1 MLTTAWVIAGVSMA
15 GGLWA
20 VITMS
25 QGQRLDAKN
34 SLTTWLVAL
43 FAFVLTLPDSPAPP
57 FTAGGNLGVGI
68 LMSTGLWLI
77 AARLSEVKLAAL
89 LPLLAPGLVMLLV
102 PAGPQPILSG
112 IFIGTS
118 IVWCC
123 LGAQWSALALAQIAF
138 CSAIGMVFQAA
149 APKGVIPEVWHLEP
163 LWIALSVAFSMA
175 ILLVTRRNLEG
186 SEWLGNH
193 AVLCLGLGLSVA
205 LAAFLCGDR
214 DLWQLA
220 LATAGATTLVG
231 LGGNDQESRLPVLVW
246 IGLFAFVFSTDRG
259 YGVAVVALMVGLYTA
274 ALAVTEAKVCL
285 ENFLTGSAL
294 LTMAALFRLFVETY
308 PLRTPR
314 ADLYTHTAL
323 LGFLLA
329 IAVLANLAS
338 WQGSLL
344 RKLNGG
350 FWAAAS
356 PLALGAIWGVRSV
369 AGWMGGSLAVVL
381 TLLVLP
387 LPNRGNLPQSTLPLA
402 FTGMAAALPLTA
414 LVDPLSDAPRL
425 SRIWVLL
432 IIGGLLLASLLL
444 EWFTS
449 RQRPVSSL
457 VDAE

>member
-1 MLTTAWVIAGVSMA
+1 MLTAAWVIAGVSMA
-15 GGLWA
+15 CGLWA
-20 VITMS
+20 VITMA
-25 QGQRLDAKN
+25 QAQRLDAKN
-34 SLTTWLVAL
+34 SLAAWLVAL
-43 FAFVLTLPDSPAPP
+43 FAFVLTLPDSPIPP
-57 FTAGGNLGVGI
+57 FTAGGNLGLGI
-68 LMSTGLWLI
+68 LLSAGLWLVTV
-77 AARLSEVKLAAL
+77 RLSDLKIAAL
-89 LPLLAPGLVMLLV
+89 LPLIAPGLVTLLV

-138 CSAIGMVFQAA
+138 CTAIGMVFQAA
-149 APKGVIPEVWHLEP
+149 PPKGVLSAAWHLEP
-163 LWIALSVAFSMA
+163 IWIALSVAFTMA
-175 ILLVTRRNLEG
+175 SLLVTRRNLE
-186 SEWLGNH
+186 SSDWLSSH
-193 AVLCLGLGLSVA
+193 AVLCVGLGLSVA

-231 LGGNDQESRLPVLVW
+231 LGGNDQESRLPALVW
-246 IGLFAFVFSTDRG
+246 IGLFAFVFSADRG

-274 ALAVTEAKVCL
+274 ALAVSETKVNL

-294 LTMAALFRLFVETY
+294 LTMTALFRLFVETY

-323 LGFLLA
+323 LGLLLA

-338 WQGSLL
+338 WQGSIV
-344 RKLNGG
+344 RRLNGG

-381 TLLVLP
+381 ALLVLP
-387 LPNRGNLPQSTLPLA
+387 LSSRGNLPQSTLPLA

-425 SRIWVLL
+425 SRIWVLMIL
-432 IIGGLLLASLLL
+432 GGLLCVSLLL
-444 EWFTS
+444 EWFAS
-449 RQRPVSSL
+449 RQRPVPSL